1 MQRSNNGKKR
11 KQEAE
16 KEVTN
21 KKVKLVD
28 QENKASNYQAE
39 QDNFSNV
46 EIKDTSSTSSSKA
59 DTPWIEMSLTKLN
72 QNDRDEIIRNKD
84 VSDRIVESAQT
95 ILRTQF
101 PGIYG
106 VQSTLLSR
114 ILKIWNKKIKIW
126 FKYYIAV
133 TSNLKIGLLFQ
144 QSIARKEML
153 IGMTA
158 YKRNWTKK
166 ASSNF
171 AR

>member
-46 EIKDTSSTSSSKA
+46 EINDTSSTSSSKA

-84 VSDRIVESAQT
+84 LSDRIVESTQT

-101 PGIYG
+101 PGIYA
-106 VQSTLLSR
+106 VQSTL
-114 ILKIWNKKIKIW
+114 
-126 FKYYIAV
+126 FKQ
-133 TSNLKIGLLFQ
+133 NLKHL
-144 QSIARKEML
+144 E
-153 IGMTA
+153 
-158 YKRNWTKK
+158 
-166 ASSNF
+166 
-171 AR
+171 